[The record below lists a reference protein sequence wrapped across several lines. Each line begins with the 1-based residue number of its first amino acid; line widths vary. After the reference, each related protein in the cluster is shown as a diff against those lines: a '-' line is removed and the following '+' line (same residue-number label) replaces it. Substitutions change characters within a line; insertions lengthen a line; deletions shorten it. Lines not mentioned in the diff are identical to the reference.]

1 MKSKDA
7 TSIKFKFKTK
17 KKEKNWPSL
26 LILKLHGYGKA
37 FKWNSEALSK
47 TSQTYKAELLQK

>member
-1 MKSKDA
+1 MQLQLNLNSKQ
-7 TSIKFKFKTK
+7 K